1 MTALTPVERHDRRR
15 RRRREE
21 VTRWGIRVA
30 IALLVFALGVALGQA
45 LHDNPKPGET
55 ITLERTLRIPTSG
68 NPGSTVTP

>member
-1 MTALTPVERHDRRR
+1 VTSLSPAERHQRRR

-21 VTRWGIRVA
+21 FLRWGIRLAVVL
-30 IALLVFALGVALGQA
+30 IVFALGIAVGQA

-55 ITLERTLRIPTSG
+55 TTLERTLSIPTGG

>member
-1 MTALTPVERHDRRR
+1 VTSLSPVERRERRR

-21 VTRWGIRVA
+21 LLRWCIRLAVVLIVFGAGIAV
-30 IALLVFALGVALGQA
+30 GQA

-55 ITLERTLRIPTSG
+55 TTLDRTLSVPTTG